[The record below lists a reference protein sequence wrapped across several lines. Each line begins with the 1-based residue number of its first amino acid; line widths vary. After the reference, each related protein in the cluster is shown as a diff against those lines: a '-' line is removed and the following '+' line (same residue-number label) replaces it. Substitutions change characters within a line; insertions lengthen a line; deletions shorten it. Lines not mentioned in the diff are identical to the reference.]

1 MPFFIK
7 NSFVFLCG
15 QLLQR
20 CSQFRLN
27 RLRSAIRYVSQ
38 AHFLKSG
45 VQQVQL
51 LKKKK
56 ESGSCSQ
63 RGADS
68 GCESGNESGGPRSAD
83 SGFSGFSPGSGGNSS
98 RAFSLPVFTLVL
110 LLLPFPCCR
119 EFLSPLFP
127 EAQQPVCSRAQHWIR
142 SQQLPLKLRCII
154 TTSCSC
160 SGRLAGRLCKQAS

>member
-1 MPFFIK
+1 MPPWTAHEA
-7 NSFVFLCG
+7 
-15 QLLQR
+15 
-20 CSQFRLN
+20 
-27 RLRSAIRYVSQ
+27 SAPQ
-38 AHFLKSG
+38 
-45 VQQVQL
+45 
-51 LKKKK
+51 
-56 ESGSCSQ
+56 
-63 RGADS
+63 
-68 GCESGNESGGPRSAD
+68 SAD
-83 SGFSGFSPGSGGNSS
+83 LGFSGFSPGSGGNSS
-98 RAFSLPVFTLVL
+98 RPFSLLVFTLVL

>member
-1 MPFFIK
+1 MKCLAAAVAASSQERSAFFIK

-51 LKKKK
+51 LKKKR
-56 ESGSCSQ
+56 ESASCSQ
-63 RGADS
+63 RGADL
-68 GCESGNESGGPRSAD
+68 GCESGNESRGSSECRPGFLRIQPWERWEQLPPFLSARLHPRPA
-83 SGFSGFSPGSGGNSS
+83 PPP
-98 RAFSLPVFTLVL
+98 LP
-110 LLLPFPCCR
+110 LLPRVSISIVP
-119 EFLSPLFP
+119 
-127 EAQQPVCSRAQHWIR
+127 
-142 SQQLPLKLRCII
+142 
-154 TTSCSC
+154 
-160 SGRLAGRLCKQAS
+160 

>member
-1 MPFFIK
+1 MTEQQTQPG
-7 NSFVFLCG
+7 SALTAEDLAGAQAGRHSG
-15 QLLQR
+15 QKPHEQSRVAPSCSYLHRLLHLWLDEV
-20 CSQFRLN
+20 SD
-27 RLRSAIRYVSQ
+27 LRFGCPSQ
-38 AHFLKSG
+38 AYQFPFYFL
-45 VQQVQL
+45 
-51 LKKKK
+51 
-56 ESGSCSQ
+56 
-63 RGADS
+63 
-68 GCESGNESGGPRSAD
+68 
-83 SGFSGFSPGSGGNSS
+83 NSS
-98 RAFSLPVFTLVL
+98 RPFSLLVFTLVL